1 MLEKREATI
10 SPAGEPRIKE
20 RQLAAEEQMR
30 DIVAYLYFGVRH
42 YSRERLGAASK
53 AVLRQIGWVIMPM
66 VCMLSCTQPCEADL
80 RWIVIEYW
88 STYLAM
94 HCESR
99 DLVITCRATV
109 LRPSTPC
116 ITTPIYVDRC
126 HPRHRKTRNFDVGA
140 ASVLVYRYMNV
151 LSGVYYT
158 KIWRGR
164 TT

>member
-66 VCMLSCTQPCEADL
+66 VCMLSCTQPCEAVRITSAIEKNQCMSISVIITLGHNNSSSCSASL
-80 RWIVIEYW
+80 RQ
-88 STYLAM
+88 A
-94 HCESR
+94 
-99 DLVITCRATV
+99 
-109 LRPSTPC
+109 
-116 ITTPIYVDRC
+116 
-126 HPRHRKTRNFDVGA
+126 N
-140 ASVLVYRYMNV
+140 
-151 LSGVYYT
+151 LSLLIGFEMDCN
-158 KIWRGR
+158 
-164 TT
+164 